1 MPDPVTTSQD
11 YRVRLEAFDGPL
23 DLLLYLIRRAEV
35 DLHDISIADIT
46 DQYVQSLREADR
58 IDIELAGEFLVMA
71 ATLMEIKARMLG
83 SQCEDAGDGGH
94 APKPDRDDPQG
105 DPRADLIRQLLD
117 YKAFRDA
124 AAGLQSR
131 LKEWSRRYPSARI
144 KTDPVPADEP
154 GATDLDDL
162 DLMDLVRAFE
172 GICASVNFESLGDHQ
187 ITYDDTPIELH
198 AADIMDRLKSCDG
211 VDEHGR
217 IPLAEIFHGRS
228 RSEMI
233 GLFVAALELVRRR
246 ELLVSQDEP
255 TGAITI
261 SLGESCDETPAPIAQ

>member
-35 DLHDISIADIT
+35 DLHEISIADIT

-71 ATLMEIKARMLG
+71 ATLMEIKARMLS
-83 SQCEDAGDGGH
+83 SQSQDAGNGEH
-94 APKPDRDDPQG
+94 TPRPDRDDLQG

-131 LKEWSRRYPSARI
+131 LKEWSRRYPSARM

-198 AADIMDRLKSCDG
+198 AADIIDRLKSCDG

-217 IPLAEIFHGRS
+217 IPLAEIFRGRS

-246 ELLVSQDEP
+246 ELLVSQDDP

-261 SLGESCDETPAPIAQ
+261 SLGEPSDETPAPIAQ

>member
-1 MPDPVTTSQD
+1 MPDPVTTSHD

-35 DLHDISIADIT
+35 DIHEISIADIT
-46 DQYVQSLREADR
+46 DHYVQSLRDADR

-83 SQCEDAGDGGH
+83 SQSEDAGNGEHG
-94 APKPDRDDPQG
+94 PRPDRDDPEG

-124 AAGLQSR
+124 AAGLELR
-131 LKEWSRRYPSARI
+131 LREWSQRYPSARMKI
-144 KTDPVPADEP
+144 DHAPADEP
-154 GATDLDDL
+154 DATDLDDL

-187 ITYDDTPIELH
+187 VSYDDTPIELH
-198 AADIMDRLKSCDG
+198 AADIIDRLKRRDG
-211 VDEHGR
+211 VDGHGR
-217 IPLAEIFHGRS
+217 IPLVEIFRGRS

-233 GLFVAALELVRRR
+233 GLFVATLELVRRR
-246 ELLVSQDEP
+246 ELLVAQNDR

-261 SLGESCDETPAPIAQ
+261 ALGQSSDETPAPFAQ